1 MDRKRAKWELM
12 QIYGSLSSEK
22 QMAID
27 TLLKDN
33 IECEWARMVNDT
45 EVTPRRIEF
54 EFSGGTRKRVL
65 YTEEVIKRD
74 MRDKE

>member
-1 MDRKRAKWELM
+1 
-12 QIYGSLSSEK
+12 
-22 QMAID
+22 MAID

-45 EVTPRRIEF
+45 EATPRRIEF
-54 EFSGGTRKRVL
+54 EFSDGTRKRVL